1 MTRVSST
8 SFEAHEPTREA
19 SVTLAPELVEAFRR
33 EISGATSVLI
43 GTHLNPDGDAL
54 GCAMAVAYYLA
65 HGGIPYEVVC
75 HHAPPVNLQFI
86 PGVGRVKQL
95 PSREHDLG
103 IVVDLDSLERLGSL
117 APHFAK
123 LPRLIVIDHHVPHDA
138 PGDVRIV
145 DTHAPATAVI
155 LARLFCTLGVK
166 VTPEM
171 ATCLL
176 TGIVTDTGSFRFRNT
191 TAEALSVSAKLV
203 EAGGNINLISEE
215 VFQRKPLSSARLLGY
230 LLERMS
236 LEMDDRLCYGVLDF
250 QDFLKTGADDV
261 DTEGFVNELLSIRT
275 VEIAAIFREP
285 KPGRIRVSLRSRGD
299 FDVAAVAREIG
310 GGGHRNA
317 AGCSFEAEIEEALEL
332 VLPRLRACLASS

>member
-1 MTRVSST
+1 M
-8 SFEAHEPTREA
+8 P
-19 SVTLAPELVEAFRR
+19 APELVEAFRR

-54 GCAMAVAYYLA
+54 GCALGMSHYLTQE
-65 HGGIPYEVVC
+65 GIANEVVC
-75 HHAPPVNLQFI
+75 HHAPPFNLQFL
-86 PGVGRVKQL
+86 PGIAKVRQC
-95 PSREHDLG
+95 PSGEHDLG
-103 IVVDLDSLERLGSL
+103 IIVDLDSLERLGSL
-117 APHFAK
+117 APHFAG
-123 LPRLIVIDHHVPHDA
+123 LPRLVVIDHHVPHEA

-155 LARLFCTLGVK
+155 IARLFEAMGVE

-176 TGIVTDTGSFRFRNT
+176 TGVVTDTGSFRFRNT
-191 TAEALSVSAKLV
+191 TAESLSVAARLV
-203 EAGGNINLISEE
+203 EAGGNINRISEE

-230 LLERMS
+230 LLERMT
-236 LEMDDRLCYGVLDF
+236 LEIDDRLCYGVLDF
-250 QDFLKTGADDV
+250 QDFLQTGAEDV

-285 KPGRIRVSLRSRGD
+285 KPGRVRVSLRSRGD
-299 FDVAAVAREIG
+299 HDVAAVAREIG
-310 GGGHRNA
+310 GGGHKNA

-332 VLPRLRACLASS
+332 VLPRLRACLVSS

>member
-1 MTRVSST
+1 M
-8 SFEAHEPTREA
+8 
-19 SVTLAPELVEAFRR
+19 TLAPELVEAFRR

-54 GCAMAVAYYLA
+54 GCALGMSYFLA
-65 HGGIPYEVVC
+65 QEGIAHEVVC
-75 HHAPPVNLQFI
+75 HHAPPFNLQFL
-86 PGVGRVKQL
+86 PGVGKIRQT
-95 PSREHDLG
+95 PSRKHDLG
-103 IVVDLDSLERLGSL
+103 IIVDLDSLERLGSL
-117 APHFAK
+117 APNFAE
-123 LPRLIVIDHHVPHDA
+123 LPRLVVIDHHVPHEA

-155 LARLFCTLGVK
+155 ITRLFELMEVEM
-166 VTPEM
+166 TPEM
-171 ATCLL
+171 STCLL
-176 TGIVTDTGSFRFRNT
+176 TGVVTDTGSFRFRNT
-191 TAEALSVSAKLV
+191 TAEALSVAARLV
-203 EAGGNINLISEE
+203 EAGGNINRISEE

-230 LLERMS
+230 LLERMT

-250 QDFLKTGADDV
+250 QDFLHTGAEDV

-285 KPGRIRVSLRSRGD
+285 KPGRVRVSLRSRGD
-299 FDVAAVAREIG
+299 HDVAAVAREIG
-310 GGGHRNA
+310 GGGHKNA